1 MAFDAF
7 LQIDGI
13 PGESTDS
20 KHKDWIEIVDYAH
33 TMAQKTSDTAS
44 SSGARASERANHGLF
59 TVTKDLDKSSPK
71 LAVSLNNGA
80 SIPKVR
86 MELCRAT
93 GDKQLYMVYEMSD
106 VIVADITV
114 RGDMTG
120 ERSVPTEMVSFSY
133 GEIEWTYTVT
143 DKKTGKSSG
152 DISGKWSV
160 TENMGG

>member
-20 KHKDWIEIVDYAH
+20 KHKDWIEIIDYSH
-33 TMAQKTSDTAS
+33 TMAQKISDTAS

-59 TVTKDLDKSSPK
+59 IVTKDLDKSSPK
-71 LAVSLNNGA
+71 LAVSLNTGA
-80 SIPKVR
+80 SIAKVR

-114 RGDMTG
+114 QGDMTG
-120 ERSVPTEMVSFSY
+120 ERSVPTEVVSFNY

-143 DKKTGKSSG
+143 DQKTGKAAG
-152 DISGKWSV
+152 DITGKWSV
-160 TENMGG
+160 VENTGG